1 MGATD
6 FVGNLNNFGYNLIS
20 QGQTLLMMLAVGA
33 VVIGAMLQITGGRE
47 GLDKAKKW
55 YIGALAGFTVG
66 MIAKPLIELFK
77 QNMMF

>member
-1 MGATD
+1 MD
-6 FVGNLNNFGYNLIS
+6 FIGKLNDLGYNLIS
-20 QGQTLLMMLAVGA
+20 QGQNLLMMLAVGA
-33 VVIGAMLQITGGRE
+33 VVVGAILQITGGRE

-55 YIGALAGFTVG
+55 YIGSLAGFTVG